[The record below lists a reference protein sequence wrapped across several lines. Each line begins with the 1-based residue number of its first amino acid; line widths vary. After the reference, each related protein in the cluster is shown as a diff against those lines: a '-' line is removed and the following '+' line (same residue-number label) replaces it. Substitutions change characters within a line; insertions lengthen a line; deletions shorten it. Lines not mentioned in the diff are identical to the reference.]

1 MIPFLQHTNP
11 LKAQQRDALVADESR
26 LDLRPQTPDPKNM
39 FTGIV
44 QTTAEIL
51 ASTPTDT
58 GKRLTVQ
65 RGKLQG
71 DVIHGDS
78 ICVSGVC
85 LTAVEITDEQLG
97 FDVIHETLMKTSIGS
112 LAVGDL
118 VNLEPAV
125 TPSQPMGGHF
135 MQGHVDGLAVID
147 AIHQGGGEWRIT
159 LKPADDATDL
169 MAYII
174 PRGSVA
180 IDGVSL
186 TLARVG
192 DDTFDVALIP
202 ATLQATTLSQRKVG
216 DRVNIE
222 ADILAKTIVHQMQR
236 MQNKPAPKQSV
247 TKDLLRAAGFIE

>member
-1 MIPFLQHTNP
+1 
-11 LKAQQRDALVADESR
+11 
-26 LDLRPQTPDPKNM
+26 M

-44 QTTAEIL
+44 QTTAAIL

-58 GKRLTVQ
+58 GRRLTVQ
-65 RGKLQG
+65 RGRLQG
-71 DVIHGDS
+71 PVQHGDS

-85 LTAVEITDEQLG
+85 LTAVQIDEDALG
-97 FDVIHETLMKTSIGS
+97 FDVIHETLTKTSIGQ

-135 MQGHVDGLAVID
+135 MQGHVDGLSVID
-147 AIHQGGGEWRIT
+147 AIHTDAGEWRIT
-159 LKPADDATDL
+159 LKPDGTDANASSL
-169 MAYII
+169 MDYMI

-202 ATLQATTLSQRKVG
+202 ATLELTTLGQRKVG

-222 ADILAKTIVHQMQR
+222 ADILAKTIVHQMRR
-236 MQNKPAPKQSV
+236 MHSKSEAKQAV
-247 TKDLLRAAGFIE
+247 TLDLLREAGFAG